1 MRLTNA
7 EIVQYFRDI
16 TEIINRREKY
26 PVRFSFAL
34 LKNYRALEPENRN
47 IEEARNRLLDEY
59 NRKDSEGKPLY
70 LTTGQIDILSEH
82 QKEWEK
88 GMKELLDIE
97 VEVPVWK
104 VPESI
109 LEESDINI
117 EPVILYNCSFMLEE
131 ESD

>member
-47 IEEARNRLLDEY
+47 IEEARNGCWM
-59 NRKDSEGKPLY
+59 SI
-70 LTTGQIDILSEH
+70 TGRTA
-82 QKEWEK
+82 K
-88 GMKELLDIE
+88 GSRYI
-97 VEVPVWK
+97 
-104 VPESI
+104 
-109 LEESDINI
+109 
-117 EPVILYNCSFMLEE
+117 
-131 ESD
+131 

>member
-70 LTTGQIDILSEH
+70 LDNRPDRYPAGTPE
-82 QKEWEK
+82 
-88 GMKELLDIE
+88 GMGERNE
-97 VEVPVWK
+97 RA
-104 VPESI
+104 SGH
-109 LEESDINI
+109 
-117 EPVILYNCSFMLEE
+117 
-131 ESD
+131 

>member
-59 NRKDSEGKPLY
+59 NRPDRYPAGTPEGM
-70 LTTGQIDILSEH
+70 GERNERASGH
-82 QKEWEK
+82 
-88 GMKELLDIE
+88 
-97 VEVPVWK
+97 
-104 VPESI
+104 
-109 LEESDINI
+109 
-117 EPVILYNCSFMLEE
+117 
-131 ESD
+131 

>member
-70 LTTGQIDILSEH
+70 LTTDRYPAGTPE
-82 QKEWEK
+82 
-88 GMKELLDIE
+88 GMGERNE
-97 VEVPVWK
+97 RA
-104 VPESI
+104 SG
-109 LEESDINI
+109 
-117 EPVILYNCSFMLEE
+117 Y
-131 ESD
+131 

>member
-59 NRKDSEGKPLY
+59 NRKDRGRQMCEWP
-70 LTTGQIDILSEH
+70 ILFLKYSC
-82 QKEWEK
+82 KNDRK
-88 GMKELLDIE
+88 
-97 VEVPVWK
+97 
-104 VPESI
+104 SI
-109 LEESDINI
+109 
-117 EPVILYNCSFMLEE
+117 Y
-131 ESD
+131 

>member
-59 NRKDSEGKPLY
+59 NRKDSEGRPLY
-70 LTTGQIDILSEH
+70 LTTGQIDILPEH

-88 GMKELLDIE
+88 GLKVLLEIE
-97 VEVPVWK
+97 VEEPVWN
-104 VPESI
+104 VPQSF
-109 LEESDINI
+109 LEETDIYI

>member
-1 MRLTNA
+1 MYKR
-7 EIVQYFRDI
+7 Q
-16 TEIINRREKY
+16 
-26 PVRFSFAL
+26 
-34 LKNYRALEPENRN
+34 
-47 IEEARNRLLDEY
+47 
-59 NRKDSEGKPLY
+59 
-70 LTTGQIDILSEH
+70 GQIDILPEH

-109 LEESDINI
+109 LEASDINI

-131 ESD
+131 KSD